1 MFGKLLKGFSGT
13 VVEGLAAHVGL
24 MEAYALF
31 FTGAGLIGIPAI
43 LLFLL
48 LASQRRQRAA

>member
-1 MFGKLLKGFSGT
+1 
-13 VVEGLAAHVGL
+13 

-43 LLFLL
+43 VLFLVL
-48 LASQRRQRAA
+48 GSQHRQSAA